1 MTMTTSMGGHYT
13 RSPNHSVNRLNRL
26 ATSTVLTSQSTSRL
40 DKIATFVVHNVISIT
55 FHFLY
60 KLLLL
65 ECTVVYVQCC
75 QFEYLTFVE
84 ITL

>member
-40 DKIATFVVHNVISIT
+40 DKIATFVVHNVISNT
-55 FHFLY
+55 FDFLY

-65 ECTVVYVQCC
+65 VHVQCC
-75 QFEYLTFVE
+75 QFEYLTFPK